1 MSSALFDLTGKTAL
15 ITGASRGIGAACAVL
30 LAEHGAHVV
39 ITSRK
44 QENLQQTTDR
54 ILAAGGQVTPIE
66 SHAGDTDATD
76 RLLAAMEEGP
86 GAADILLS
94 NAAANPYFGP
104 MLDVEMS
111 AVDKVI
117 EVNLRGSFYL
127 AREVARKMQRKG
139 GGNIVLV
146 SSVNGVRAGHWQGIY
161 SISKAAL
168 ISMAKAMARE
178 YAVDGIRVNAVLPG
192 LTDTRFA
199 SALTQDEKILQSFLR
214 QVPMNRIAQPEEI
227 ASAVL
232 YLVSPAS
239 SYVTGVC
246 LPVDGGFLA

>member
-44 QENLQQTTDR
+44 QENLQQTADR

-127 AREVARKMQRKG
+127 AREVARKMKRKG